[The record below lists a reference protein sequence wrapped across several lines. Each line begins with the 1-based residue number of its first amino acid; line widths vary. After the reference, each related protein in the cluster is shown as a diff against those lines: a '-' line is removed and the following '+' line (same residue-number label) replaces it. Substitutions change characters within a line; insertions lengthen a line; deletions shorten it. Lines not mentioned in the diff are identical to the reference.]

1 MIRLPTRSPRLT
13 HSFPPRR
20 SSDLEQELSKRLSIQ
35 RNRLRCVPGT
45 SERNRLCQRLN
56 LGEQGRLANR
66 RPQIARQAMHQTTFD
81 EQGVTLPI
89 RWMYSDPKLATQ
101 VRHRGLSATDPSR
114 SRLHRSAVYRLVHR
128 APPDSIPPPENG

>member
-81 EQGVTLPI
+81 EQIGRAHVWTPVTNAPLVC
-89 RWMYSDPKLATQ
+89 RLLLETKNTYNRTSDACAYL
-101 VRHRGLSATDPSR
+101 
-114 SRLHRSAVYRLVHR
+114 Y
-128 APPDSIPPPENG
+128 IY

>member
-35 RNRLRCVPGT
+35 RNRPRCVPGT

-89 RWMYSDPKLATQ
+89 RWIYSDPKLATQ
-101 VRHRGLSATDPSR
+101 VRHLGFSATDPSR
-114 SRLHRSAVYRLVHR
+114 SRPPRPPFSLRVQR
-128 APPDSIPPPENG
+128 AIRNG